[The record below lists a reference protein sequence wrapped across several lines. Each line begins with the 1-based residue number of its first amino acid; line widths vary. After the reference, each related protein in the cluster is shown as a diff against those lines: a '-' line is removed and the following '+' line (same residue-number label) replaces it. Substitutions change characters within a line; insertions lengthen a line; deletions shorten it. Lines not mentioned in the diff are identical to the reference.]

1 MKLCRLLALTLVLLM
16 CMSAIALPVL
26 ADGEETE
33 ETEETTTT
41 TTTTTNNTGLSEDYL
56 TKTYGSMKE
65 KLLTTMEMVYSDHGY
80 ELYYQA
86 ETGEV
91 AIVDVET
98 KQVLSTNP
106 YDIADANN
114 KATEKERL
122 LSQLVVTYEDNG
134 EEKTMNSYA
143 SAALLNQIKM
153 QIIRGGIRV
162 EYTIGKATS
171 KRTIPFMIEKSRF
184 EEMILNPVLESGD
197 DNAYQK
203 LKSYYV
209 LRDPAD
215 PTLSENERQT
225 LYNTLPA
232 TRTVGAIYVMESTVA
247 EVEREL
253 NMFEKWILAYTK
265 YTYDDV
271 LKDHEQ
277 CGYTGA
283 TKTPAVF
290 RMALEYYV
298 TEEGLEVRLPAS
310 GIRYDSSMYS
320 LTNIQILP
328 LFGAYEQSKK
338 GFVLLPDGSGTLVRF
353 EDSEDTTATTI
364 TSRLYGEDYSYY
376 TQKVV
381 ANMQPWVL
389 PVYGM
394 VETTEETSSW
404 WDPVLDENGEQIID
418 EAGEP
423 VYEQKF
429 KTNTSSEG
437 FMAIITEGDSLLDI
451 STASGGLLNKYFTAY
466 TIATPRPKD
475 TYPLDG
481 VSVSG
486 STATWTV
493 QTEKKYTGSYR
504 IKYFMLNEEEATYV
518 NMARVYRDWLEK
530 SEVLSKNENDSENI
544 ELFLETFGSIK
555 TTERRFGVP
564 VDVMKDLTSFD
575 NAKVMIDELLSV
587 GINNISIKYKG
598 WANGG
603 LDATAPTRIKVEKSL
618 GGKKD
623 LVELVEYAAEKN
635 ITVFPDFDY
644 TYVSSFS
651 SGDKFDVKDDTSKT
665 VDNRSAV
672 HRSYDPVLQAF
683 MDDMSL
689 IVSPAK
695 ILDFWRDIEDDF
707 AELNTGAVSF
717 ATLGSEL
724 NSDHKKADSL
734 NREDAKER
742 VGEFLDEVKA
752 EGYEIMVDQGNSY
765 TLAYADNILNLPLD
779 SSNRYVASEAVPFY
793 GIVLHGY
800 KNFAGEAINLA
811 GDYTYSVL
819 KTIENGADPYF
830 ILSYQNA
837 NALKTSRN
845 YSKYYSIRYDIWK
858 SDLIETYHTLNL
870 VLAGVK
876 DSVIENHEFINS
888 RRVVVTYAN
897 GTTFDIDYST
907 SVLVVNNGEREY
919 TINFDPETYETYE
932 NGNKVEYAT
941 YELDGETY
949 ELLVESGESSTM
961 VIEDGKAYSIKVFL
975 EKNGCVLT
983 PEVIENN

>member
-1 MKLCRLLALTLVLLM
+1 MKICRLLALTLALLM
-16 CMSAIALPVL
+16 CITSLALPAF

-41 TTTTTNNTGLSEDYL
+41 TTTTNQTGLSEDYK
-56 TKTYGSMKE
+56 TKTYTSLKE
-65 KLLTTMEMVYSDHGY
+65 KVLNSMELVYTDHGY

-91 AIVDVET
+91 AIINTAT
-98 KQVLSTNP
+98 KQILSTNP

-114 KATEKERL
+114 KETEKERL
-122 LSQLVVTYEDNG
+122 LSQLVVTYDDNG

-153 QIIRGGIRV
+153 QVIRGGIRV

-171 KRTIPFMIEKSRF
+171 KRTIPFMIEKTRF
-184 EEMILNPVLESGD
+184 EEMILTPLRESGD
-197 DNAYQK
+197 TNAYDK

-209 LRDPAD
+209 LRDPED

-232 TRTVGAIYVMESTVA
+232 TRTVGAIYVLESTVA

-253 NMFEKWILAYTK
+253 NMFEKWILQYTK

-277 CGYTGA
+277 TGYTGA

-298 TEEGLEVRLPAS
+298 TEDGLEVRLPAS

-328 LFGAYEQSKK
+328 LFGAYDQSKK
-338 GFVLLPDGSGTLVRF
+338 GYVLLPDGSGTLVRF

-364 TSRLYGEDYSYY
+364 TSRLYGEDFSYY

-389 PVYGM
+389 PVFGM
-394 VETTEETSSW
+394 VETTETTSSW
-404 WDPVLDENGEQIID
+404 WDPVLDENGEPVVD
-418 EAGEP
+418 ETGEQ

-429 KTNTSSEG
+429 DYSSSSQG
-437 FMAIITEGDSLLDI
+437 FMAIITEGDSLLDV
-451 STASGGLLNKYFTAY
+451 STASGGLLNRYFTAY
-466 TIATPRPKD
+466 TIATPRPTD

-481 VSVSG
+481 ISVSG
-486 STATWTV
+486 GTATWTV
-493 QTEKKYTGSYR
+493 HTEKKYTGSYR
-504 IKYFMLNEEEATYV
+504 IKYIMLNEEEATYV
-518 NMARVYRDWLEK
+518 NMAKLYREYLEK
-530 SEVLSKNENDSENI
+530 QELLSKNDDNKKSIN
-544 ELFLETFGSIK
+544 LFLETFGAIETS
-555 TTERRFGVP
+555 ERRFGVP

-575 NAKVMIDELLSV
+575 NAKLMIDELDAVGIDNLSV
-587 GINNISIKYKG
+587 KYRG

-603 LDATAPTRIKVEKSL
+603 LDSTAPTRIKVESVL
-618 GGKKD
+618 GGKKG
-623 LVELVEYAAEKN
+623 LNSLIEYAKEKD
-635 ITVFPDFDY
+635 ITIFPDFDY
-644 TYVSSFS
+644 TYVSNFS
-651 SGDKFDVKDDTSKT
+651 SGDKFDVKDETAKT

-672 HRSYDPVLQAF
+672 HRSYDPVYQAF
-683 MDDMSL
+683 MNDSSL
-689 IVSPAK
+689 IISSGK
-695 ILDFWRDIEDDF
+695 ILDFWRDIEDKYSEF
-707 AELNTGAVSF
+707 NIGAVSF
-717 ATLGSEL
+717 ATLGSDL
-724 NSDHKKADSL
+724 NSDHKKGDSL

-742 VGEFLDEVKA
+742 ITEFLTEVKND
-752 EGYEIMVDQGNSY
+752 GYEIMVDQGNSY
-765 TLAYADNILNLPLD
+765 VLGYADNILNLPLD
-779 SSNRYVASEAVPFY
+779 SSNRYVASESVPFY
-793 GIVLHGY
+793 GMVLHGY
-800 KNFAGEAINLA
+800 KNFSGEAINLA

-830 ILSYQNA
+830 ILSYDNA
-837 NALKTSRN
+837 NALKTSLT

-858 SDLIETYHTLNL
+858 ADLIETYHTLNL

-876 DSVIENHEFINS
+876 DSVIANHEFVNS
-888 RRVVVTYAN
+888 RRVVVTYEN
-897 GTTFDIDYST
+897 GTSFDIDYST
-907 SVLVVNNGEREY
+907 SILIVKEEGREY
-919 TINFDPETYETYE
+919 VINFAPETYETFE
-932 NGNKVEYAT
+932 NTVKVTYAV
-941 YELDGETY
+941 YELDGVEY
-949 ELLVESGESSTM
+949 EIPVESGESSTM
-961 VIEDGKAYSIKVFL
+961 VIEDGKAYSIKDFL
-975 EKNGCVLT
+975 VENGCVLEA
-983 PEVIENN
+983 PVAENN